1 MGQGDLIFM
10 GPPGSGKGTQAKGLV
25 RSQGWIQLSTGE
37 LFRDNVDRNTELGRK
52 VRDYLDK
59 GQYVPDDVTV
69 EMVRTRLGEL
79 DRGRRIVFD
88 GFPRTETQ
96 AGALDGLLGEVGR
109 HVDAAILLEVPRQ
122 EILNRLIRR
131 SRELGRTDDTPEVV
145 AKRFSV
151 YEEQTRPL
159 IEFYDRIG
167 KVRRVDGVGEVEEVA
182 ARVRRAALANGTGPA

>member
-1 MGQGDLIFM
+1 VGAGDLIFM

-37 LFRDNVDRNTELGRK
+37 LFRDNVDRNTALGRQ
-52 VRDYLDK
+52 VREFLDK
-59 GQYVPDDVTV
+59 GQYVPDDITV
-69 EMVRTRLGEL
+69 EMVRARLADL

-88 GFPRTETQ
+88 GFPRTEAQ
-96 AGALDGLLGEVGR
+96 AGALDGLLSEVGR
-109 HVDAAILLEVPRQ
+109 HVDAAILLDVPRD

-131 SRELGRTDDTPEVV
+131 ARELGRTDDTPDVV
-145 AKRFSV
+145 AKRFAV

-159 IEFYDRIG
+159 IAFYDKLG

-182 ARVRRAALANGTGPA
+182 ARVRKAALDGTSK

>member
-52 VRDYLDK
+52 VRAFIDK
-59 GQYVPDDVTV
+59 GEYVPDDITI
-69 EMVRTRLGEL
+69 EMVRARLAEL

-88 GFPRTETQ
+88 GFPRTEAQ
-96 AGALDGLLGEVGR
+96 AASLDAILDEVGR
-109 HVDAAILLEVPRQ
+109 RVDAAILLEVPR
-122 EILNRLIRR
+122 ELILNRLLKR
-131 SRELGRTDDTPEVV
+131 SRELGRTDDTPDVV
-145 AKRFSV
+145 AKRFDV

-159 IEFYDRIG
+159 IEFYEKLG
-167 KVRRVDGVGEVEEVA
+167 KVRRVDGVGEVDEVA
-182 ARVRRAALANGTGPA
+182 ARVRKAAMDGTGS